1 MGGIVRVMKNIIKP
15 VRQKTLLLPP
25 KPPEI
30 PKPPKP
36 QISQSVVEKKNLVIE
51 EREARLGEI
60 KRRRRGRMGTI
71 HSSWRGLELNN
82 SERKNTGKKLLG
94 E

>member
-1 MGGIVRVMKNIIKP
+1 MGGMVRVMKNIIKP
-15 VRQKTLLLPP
+15 VRQRTLLPP
-25 KPPEI
+25 PTPPEI

-36 QISQSVVEKKNLVIE
+36 QISQPVVVKKNLVVE
-51 EREARLGEI
+51 EREARLEEI
-60 KRRRRGRMGTI
+60 KRRRRGRAGTI

-82 SERKNTGKKLLG
+82 GSSKNTGKKLLG